1 MRYLLL
7 GLVLLFATE
16 SCKIEPC
23 LTKSY
28 FTGSYKNFIKSV
40 LNERK
45 NFTED
50 DWKSKEEK
58 MRGFVNDCYQAH
70 KSEMTAEDKTN
81 FWTGYIEFMFS
92 RHKASIINKIKEE
105 DTKSDVEIFNEISG
119 SVKDL
124 DLEKMVR
131 ETYGKDIE
139 DAIDGVLKEVDKWGN
154 ELKKWLNKK

>member
-1 MRYLLL
+1 MRY
-7 GLVLLFATE
+7 VVIALFLTFAVQ

-28 FTGSYKNFIKSV
+28 FTGSYKNFIKSI
-40 LNERK
+40 LKERK
-45 NFTED
+45 NYTEA
-50 DWKSKEEK
+50 DWQSKEEK

-70 KSEMTAEDKTN
+70 KSEMSIEDKTN
-81 FWTGYIEFMFS
+81 FWTGYIEFMFA
-92 RHKASIINKIKEE
+92 RHKASIIKKIQEE
-105 DTKSDVEIFNEISG
+105 DANSSVEIFKELSE

-139 DAIDGVLKEVDKWGN
+139 DAIDNVLKEVDKWGA
-154 ELKKWLNKK
+154 ELKKWLNK

>member
-7 GLVLLFATE
+7 GFVFLFAVQ

-40 LNERK
+40 LKERK
-45 NFTED
+45 NYSEA

-70 KSEMTAEDKTN
+70 KAEMSLEDKTN

-92 RHKASIINKIKEE
+92 RHKAAIISKIQEE
-105 DTKSDVEIFNEISG
+105 DSKSDVNIFDEISD

-154 ELKKWLNKK
+154 ELKKWLNK